1 MKIIKSILGALTP
14 LSGNEDGFLG
24 FSNGR
29 FRVPGTKNYQFDP
42 ANTYVVNRG
51 QDIGGR
57 IAKNGLG
64 MVSSTSRSVG
74 GTPYAPTSGSG
85 GGGWGKSGGG
95 AAPQTTNDQQFT
107 PYSTAG
113 GDGGVAA
120 EAAQRASEAAK
131 FRTQVGS
138 LVKNITGVYDALYG
152 DVDVAA
158 SEKSKAI
165 AKRYSDDESSLTG
178 QFNEQFPLI
187 GNAYA
192 GRGTY
197 DSSYRVNKE
206 EGAKGAYGSSLQKLS
221 SGREDDLAEVGRYIA
236 EQRAGFGAQKKG
248 LDNILEDIDLEE
260 NPDNLRSLRNK
271 LDARLNDLEAS
282 RAGLRSRK
290 SYLSTLNSRV
300 PEGNRIV
307 GIQDSLGNVLRSAVP
322 GSVKKQIGAQLIQ
335 NSGLSGTAAARQLA
349 EFNSQ
354 VDEEDLI
361 QQG

>member
-1 MKIIKSILGALTP
+1 MRIITKLLGALTP
-14 LSGNEDGFLG
+14 LDENGFLG

-29 FRVPGTKNYQFDP
+29 FRVPGTNYQFDP

-64 MVSSTSRSVG
+64 MISNTSRSVG

-85 GGGWGKSGGG
+85 GGGWGNPNASGP
-95 AAPQTTNDQQFT
+95 APQTSNDQQFT
-107 PYSTAG
+107 PYSAAG
-113 GDGGVAA
+113 GGDTVAA

-131 FRTQVGS
+131 FRSQVGS

-206 EGAKGAYGSSLQKLS
+206 EGAKGAYGSSLKKLS

-236 EQRAGFGAQKKG
+236 EQRANFGAQKKG

-271 LDARLNDLEAS
+271 LDARLNGLEAS

-290 SYLSTLNSRV
+290 NYLSTLNERV
-300 PEGNRIV
+300 PEGNRII
-307 GIQDSLGNVLRSAVP
+307 GIRNSLTNVLQSAVP
-322 GSVKKQIGAQLIQ
+322 GAVKKQIGAQLIQ
-335 NSGLSGTAAARQLA
+335 NSGLSGTAAAQQLA

-354 VDEEDLI
+354 VDEEDQL